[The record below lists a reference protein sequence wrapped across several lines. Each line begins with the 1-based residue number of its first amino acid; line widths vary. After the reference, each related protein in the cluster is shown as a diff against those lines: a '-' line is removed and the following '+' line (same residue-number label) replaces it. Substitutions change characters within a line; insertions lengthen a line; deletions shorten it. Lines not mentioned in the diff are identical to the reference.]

1 MLCPN
6 CQHEIEDSL
15 CQCPQCGAA
24 LPAVGPAHVALC
36 PETAVQHRLQEVYD
50 HRKTAVLNDY
60 EIGSFDMFEEN
71 GGMRMINFN
80 NTALYGG
87 LFWYEQ
93 KVQGSKLFLVFLILF
108 VIFAVIGTLFQLS
121 NFIVLIPLV
130 IIHIYVSLF
139 GDYDF
144 YKSVMLQDDSV
155 TPDSKA

>member
-1 MLCPN
+1 
-6 CQHEIEDSL
+6 
-15 CQCPQCGAA
+15 
-24 LPAVGPAHVALC
+24 
-36 PETAVQHRLQEVYD
+36 VYD